1 VRTGH
6 SEDSERMA
14 SMKALSAAR
23 CILILPAPLR
33 FMQSSSALDLNG
45 WANPHVFSRC
55 SDMSSKAYIASRVVG
70 TTLARRR
77 PTELPQEKRSMKNLK
92 HVFVAFMN
100 DESGQDLIEYALV
113 AGLIGLGAVVAMSGL
128 ATKIGTAFNTVGN
141 SLTNAI

>member
-1 VRTGH
+1 
-6 SEDSERMA
+6 
-14 SMKALSAAR
+14 
-23 CILILPAPLR
+23 
-33 FMQSSSALDLNG
+33 
-45 WANPHVFSRC
+45 
-55 SDMSSKAYIASRVVG
+55 
-70 TTLARRR
+70 
-77 PTELPQEKRSMKNLK
+77 MKNLK